1 MNLSDVQI
9 WRLRKED
16 VTSREHAAM
25 NTVEIACNKTHMQ
38 LLYDLS
44 TLIFFEYLILEDS
57 GARYSECTGK
67 NGGVSTYSLV
77 IVGVPGSLVDT
88 IDSSAWF
95 PLKKCLSVRQ
105 KVSSAPP
112 TLYQYP
118 KSIVQYTT
126 H

>member
-57 GARYSECTGK
+57 GVHGK
-67 NGGVSTYSLV
+67 KWRRIYVLISHCRSPWQSG
-77 IVGVPGSLVDT
+77 
-88 IDSSAWF
+88 
-95 PLKKCLSVRQ
+95 
-105 KVSSAPP
+105 
-112 TLYQYP
+112 
-118 KSIVQYTT
+118 
-126 H
+126 

>member
-1 MNLSDVQI
+1 
-9 WRLRKED
+9 
-16 VTSREHAAM
+16 M

-57 GARYSECTGK
+57 GAHNSECTGK
-67 NGGVSTYSLV
+67 NGGASTSSLV
-77 IVGVPGSLVDT
+77 IVGVTGSLVDT
-88 IDSSAWF
+88 TDSSAWF
-95 PLKKCLSVRQ
+95 PLKKCLTVRQ

-126 H
+126 IYTNFMSKYI

>member
-57 GARYSECTGK
+57 GARYNECTGK
-67 NGGVSTYSLV
+67 NGGASTHSLV

-88 IDSSAWF
+88 TDSSAWF

-118 KSIVQYTT
+118 KSISLL
-126 H
+126 

>member
-25 NTVEIACNKTHMQ
+25 NTVEIACNKTNMQ

-77 IVGVPGSLVDT
+77 IVGVPGSLVNT
-88 IDSSAWF
+88 TDSSA
-95 PLKKCLSVRQ
+95 
-105 KVSSAPP
+105 
-112 TLYQYP
+112 
-118 KSIVQYTT
+118 
-126 H
+126 

>member
-57 GARYSECTGK
+57 GAHYSECTK
-67 NGGVSTYSLV
+67 KKWRRIYVLISHCRS
-77 IVGVPGSLVDT
+77 
-88 IDSSAWF
+88 
-95 PLKKCLSVRQ
+95 PLQSG
-105 KVSSAPP
+105 
-112 TLYQYP
+112 
-118 KSIVQYTT
+118 
-126 H
+126 

>member
-57 GARYSECTGK
+57 GAHYSECTGK
-67 NGGVSTYSLV
+67 NGGASMYSLV
-77 IVGVPGSLVDT
+77 IV
-88 IDSSAWF
+88 
-95 PLKKCLSVRQ
+95 
-105 KVSSAPP
+105 
-112 TLYQYP
+112 
-118 KSIVQYTT
+118 
-126 H
+126 

>member
-57 GARYSECTGK
+57 GAHYSECTGK
-67 NGGVSTYSLV
+67 NGGDSTYSLV
-77 IVGVPGSLVDT
+77 IVGVTGSLVDT

-105 KVSSAPP
+105 KLSSAPP

-118 KSIVQYTT
+118 KSFVQYTT
-126 H
+126 Y